1 MSEDIS
7 PAMEGWEYRPD
18 KVTARKIKG
27 RNAKDKIQMRI
38 ELGLLQME
46 AEGRPDGKRPDRK
59 SVV

>member
-18 KVTARKIKG
+18 KVTARKIQG

-46 AEGRPDGKRPDRK
+46 AE
-59 SVV
+59 